1 MAVKVSQQHDHAV
14 MTDNVKLISMIFLSI
29 SLFFIL
35 LFFGCYSAIYADDG
49 FEAVNFTSS
58 NHENFLIFLVT
69 MATLTIAIICMEF
82 YHIRR
87 RALAMFKYAVI
98 VANAVIIG
106 FLIKELSKGYED
118 LHFNGQGGITMYTFG
133 GLTVGFA
140 GVGTLLAILHNF
152 HGIMGIV

>member
-35 LFFGCYSAIYADDG
+35 LFFGCYSAFMSDDG
-49 FEAVNFTSS
+49 FDRIGSRYE
-58 NHENFLIFLVT
+58 HFLIFIVT
-69 MATLTIAIICMEF
+69 MTTLTLAIICMEF

-98 VANAVIIG
+98 VANAVIIS

-118 LHFNGQGGITMYTFG
+118 LVQVGQTGATMYTFG
-133 GLTVGFA
+133 GLSVGFA

-152 HGIMGIV
+152 HGIMGLV